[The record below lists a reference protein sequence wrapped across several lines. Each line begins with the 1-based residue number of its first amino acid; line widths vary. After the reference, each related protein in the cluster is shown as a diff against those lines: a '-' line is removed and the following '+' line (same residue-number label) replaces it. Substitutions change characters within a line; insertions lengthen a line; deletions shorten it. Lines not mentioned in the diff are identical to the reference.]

1 MSELT
6 LELLQKLCNENK
18 INWTLHAI
26 KRIRERKIKM
36 AEVIS
41 YIKYGI
47 IIEDYPDDKPLHSCL
62 ICCKINS
69 RYLHTVVSSDG
80 NEVCIIT
87 AYIPNPEERDN
98 NFELRKELL

>member
-41 YIKYGI
+41 CIKYGK

-62 ICCKINS
+62 IC

-87 AYIPNPEERDN
+87 TYIPNPEEWDN

>member
-41 YIKYGI
+41 YIKYGK
-47 IIEDYPDDKPLHSCL
+47 IIEDYPDDKPLNSCL
-62 ICCKINS
+62 S
-69 RYLHTVVSSDG
+69 YRYFHIVVSSDG

-87 AYIPNPEERDN
+87 AYIPNPEEWDN

>member
-26 KRIRERKIKM
+26 KRIREREIKM

-41 YIKYGI
+41 YIKYGK

-87 AYIPNPEERDN
+87 TYIPNPEEWDN